1 MRSDPL
7 IHLHCNCFF
16 YFYPKKLIAF
26 VIITQYRVTRAK
38 GKDKK
43 QTNSGTKKGY
53 ICPRANLPPI
63 WSLSPISYSQLLL
76 TLSWISFQDFLL
88 KSFPGMLCVLSLQLC
103 STVCNPMDCSQP
115 SSSVHGIC
123 QARILDWVAI
133 SSSRGSSPSRDHRGI
148 SFGSCIAGRFF
159 TTEPLRKPHIQAY
172 VHILFVSS
180 SNETIQRPL
189 HRKRQKKQ
197 SG

>member
-1 MRSDPL
+1 
-7 IHLHCNCFF
+7 
-16 YFYPKKLIAF
+16 
-26 VIITQYRVTRAK
+26 
-38 GKDKK
+38 
-43 QTNSGTKKGY
+43 
-53 ICPRANLPPI
+53 
-63 WSLSPISYSQLLL
+63 
-76 TLSWISFQDFLL
+76 
-88 KSFPGMLCVLSLQLC
+88 MLCVLSLQLC

-197 SG
+197 SGWYSAVLEDRQPGFTSGFCHTSVLFCFMFFFSFLNWLYPLIFWISPVPNLLYWDDNRACFIWFDVKTRWISK